1 MGQLAE
7 SRIYGRLRKASPDNE
22 TTSQQDNEWGFADNG
37 QQTTDNR
44 IWASQG
50 FARRLRRLVV
60 CEATAEHSA
69 AVAGITDLWNCG
81 ITEGFA
87 RQRDY

>member
-7 SRIYGRLRKASPDNE
+7 SRNYGGLRKASPDNE

-44 IWASQG
+44 IWASLDDY
-50 FARRLRRLVV
+50 A
-60 CEATAEHSA
+60 
-69 AVAGITDLWNCG
+69 DL
-81 ITEGFA
+81 
-87 RQRDY
+87 

>member
-7 SRIYGRLRKASPDNE
+7 SRNYGGLRKASPDNE

-44 IWASQG
+44 IWASLV
-50 FARRLRRLVV
+50 LRQ
-60 CEATAEHSA
+60 T
-69 AVAGITDLWNCG
+69 T
-81 ITEGFA
+81 
-87 RQRDY
+87 RQRVNKTTRQRVGLRKASPDDYVDL